1 MMESGA
7 RPSAPLRGV
16 PVTFGLVTVKPQIQ
30 KEGPIGEGCEGVRC
44 EVWRQVVPVCASL
57 TPWSPR
63 IPAASEQGRG
73 QRGMEVVAG
82 APPWGPWALLVCL
95 QAARGWAGT
104 CSWSGTQLALR
115 GGGGSSRVRVAL
127 EAL

>member
-30 KEGPIGEGCEGVRC
+30 KEGLIGEGCEGVRC

-57 TPWSPR
+57 TPWSPAFQLLQNR
-63 IPAASEQGRG
+63 AEASVGWRWLP
-73 QRGMEVVAG
+73 VH
-82 APPWGPWALLVCL
+82 CL
-95 QAARGWAGT
+95 GDHGL
-104 CSWSGTQLALR
+104 C
-115 GGGGSSRVRVAL
+115 
-127 EAL
+127 